1 MVSQCSAATAPRV
14 KTAADSSEAGVEDL
28 ALRSRVRS
36 SSRPPAAHAGD
47 PTHDE
52 HRTGHNPRP
61 EDPGIPVDL
70 QSSGGRVQCTLT
82 DHGNGYDP
90 PSPAT
95 SRSRTRARPA
105 PGWLAGHTAEL
116 QDPRP
121 AYLPYVAG
129 RGTRVGGDP
138 TALLLGEHLPRRR
151 VAVRVVSLEGRT
163 GRGEP

>member
-1 MVSQCSAATAPRV
+1 V
-14 KTAADSSEAGVEDL
+14 KLLPTRLPEAGVEDL
-28 ALRSRVRS
+28 ALRSRVQS

-82 DHGNGYDP
+82 DHGNGHDP

-95 SRSRTRARPA
+95 SRPRTRARPA
-105 PGWLAGHTAEL
+105 PGWLAGYTVDRISSARTPDGFTVRLATA
-116 QDPRP
+116 P
-121 AYLPYVAG
+121 AAVATPAN
-129 RGTRVGGDP
+129 R
-138 TALLLGEHLPRRR
+138 A
-151 VAVRVVSLEGRT
+151 
-163 GRGEP
+163 EPEPCKTPGVPA

>member
-1 MVSQCSAATAPRV
+1 VERGPVDNRLGGGEFVDDPAESSGAAMPPDSGPGPPVVGQCSAATAPRV

-61 EDPGIPVDL
+61 EDPGIPVDP

-95 SRSRTRARPA
+95 SRPRTRARPA
-105 PGWLAGHTAEL
+105 PDWLAADTAEL

-121 AYLPYVAG
+121 DYLP
-129 RGTRVGGDP
+129 
-138 TALLLGEHLPRRR
+138 
-151 VAVRVVSLEGRT
+151 
-163 GRGEP
+163 